1 MEADVAGKII
11 YEINPSGIFLL
22 VFHWDFPNGS
32 ILDGLFHGTSQL
44 KMDENWGV
52 PSFNGNVLI

>member
-44 KMDENWGV
+44 KMDEN
-52 PSFNGNVLI
+52 